1 MCGVNRVLFASQ
13 LRHGLLDHDNAL
25 LFDPCFHVGKF
36 QATVIIPETTPF
48 TLKQKY
54 PIVLPGSTK
63 INEKSVILVMI
74 FRPEAKTFVGYGYP
88 DSVFRAEHACALGFL
103 HRFAQ
108 HRSKCHIC
116 YHAFLHA
123 RDPYHTCM
131 KTLRAFADF

>member
-54 PIVLPGSTK
+54 GTTGTPVRVKIIRYTRTQYYLGGS
-63 INEKSVILVMI
+63 I
-74 FRPEAKTFVGYGYP
+74 FR
-88 DSVFRAEHACALGFL
+88 
-103 HRFAQ
+103 
-108 HRSKCHIC
+108 
-116 YHAFLHA
+116 
-123 RDPYHTCM
+123 
-131 KTLRAFADF
+131 